1 MNAFVKNIYEELV
14 QGTKHSKRSVEK
26 IALRCG
32 ISDPTRVKEYTEL
45 AIVHRARELAAAQ
58 PLLLSYQRM
67 VALYY
72 AQVNLSYRTSQSV
85 LLQQYST
92 PAPISFLAGC
102 FVKSGQPKSAA
113 YLEPSAGNGLLT
125 VALPEQQVTVNEV
138 DDIRLENLR
147 AQRFARVTNQ
157 DATEP
162 FFGYEKKF
170 DGVLTNP
177 PFGALPEAVY
187 YGRYPIKTLDHLM
200 ALRALDC
207 MKDKGSAAIII
218 GGHTEWDGNGRIK
231 AGKNRIFF
239 SCLHEHY
246 RVVDAVN
253 ISGELYRR
261 QGTTFNVRL
270 ILVAGRKEKP
280 SGYAPLKT
288 AADTEVKDFDALFER
303 ISPHLAAG
311 SGGGREQRLRIAK
324 VKAIALRK
332 KLALLKLGH
341 QGQLRP

>member
-1 MNAFVKNIYEELV
+1 MNAFVKNIYDELA
-14 QGTKHSKRSVEK
+14 QGVKHNKRSVEK

-45 AIVHRARELAAAQ
+45 AIVRRARELAVAAS
-58 PLLLSYQRM
+58 PLWLRYGRI
-67 VALYY
+67 VRLYH

-92 PAPISFLAGC
+92 PAPISFLASS
-102 FVKSGQPKSAA
+102 FVKSGQPANA
-113 YLEPSAGNGLLT
+113 TYFEPSAGNGLLT
-125 VALPEQQVTVNEV
+125 IALPEQQVTVNEV

-147 AQRFARVTNQ
+147 AQRFARVTHQ

-177 PFGALPEAVY
+177 PFGTLPETVY

-207 MKDKGSAAIII
+207 MKDNGRAAIII
-218 GGHTEWDGNGRIK
+218 GGHTEWDSNGRIK

-239 SCLHEHY
+239 SYLHEHY
-246 RVVDAVN
+246 RVADVIN

-270 ILVAGRKEKP
+270 ILIAGRKEKP

-288 AADTEVKDFDALFER
+288 AADTEVNDFDTLLER
-303 ISPHLAAG
+303 MLPHLVEDND
-311 SGGGREQRLRIAK
+311 RERLLRLAK
-324 VKAIALRK
+324 VKAVALRK
-332 KLALLKLGH
+332 RLALLKI
-341 QGQLRP
+341 